1 MAGSGCRLASEHVV
15 IAERGQVLG
24 RAVLVDAVE
33 VVGPEVGKVDA
44 TLEYVEG
51 GNQDGGG

>member
-1 MAGSGCRLASEHVV
+1 MAGSGCRLGSEHDV
-15 IAERGQVLG
+15 IAERGQALG

-33 VVGPEVGKVDA
+33 VVGPEVGEVDA